1 MYKPLVETEIK
12 PTNAPRTVLKH
23 KTNKYVPPVGKTLK
37 IAERVSK
44 ETGVPCET
52 ISKIMYFESSYNPK
66 IVGVNKNKTRDIGL
80 FQINS
85 IHLSEARRMGLDLK
99 DPDDNATFAIRLIKL
114 NGLRD
119 WKASEKN
126 WKSKNLDVL

>member
-1 MYKPLVETEIK
+1 MTYKPLIETEIK
-12 PTNAPRTVLKH
+12 PPDAPKTHLRH
-23 KTNKYVPPVGKTLK
+23 KVNIYIPPTGKTLK
-37 IAERVSK
+37 IAEKVSK

-85 IHLSEARRMGLDLK
+85 IHLAEAKKMGLNLK
-99 DPDDNATFAIRLIKL
+99 DPDDNATFAIHLIKQ

-119 WKASEKN
+119 WYSSKKN
-126 WKSKNLDVL
+126 WES